1 MAIIEIETNTG
12 NTIGAFQLYEN
23 NEDGEVEIQQ
33 STGEISIA
41 DKDTDDIFDT
51 NDKKIRIQICPE
63 KEKSAWHD
71 AFKDYMELNSQIYT
85 YNYIAERDITYWYD
99 LAKDDEY
106 DRYLINLCE
115 KYEIE
120 LDYRSLEQDS
130 IHEEIYQM
138 EQLLNDIF
146 KYRYGIG

>member
-1 MAIIEIETNTG
+1 MAIVEIETNNG
-12 NTIGAFQLYEN
+12 NTIGAIQLYEN
-23 NEDGEVEIQQ
+23 NENGEVEIQQ
-33 STGEISIA
+33 STGDISIA
-41 DKDTDDIFDT
+41 DIDSDDIFNT
-51 NDKKIRIQICPE
+51 NDRKIRVQICP
-63 KEKSAWHD
+63 KPKVSGWND
-71 AFKDYMELNSQIYT
+71 AFKDYIELNSRIYA

-106 DRYLINLCE
+106 DQYLINLCE

-130 IHEEIYQM
+130 IHEEIYRM
-138 EQLLNDIF
+138 EQLLNDTF

>member
-1 MAIIEIETNTG
+1 MATIEIETNNG

-23 NEDGEVEIQQ
+23 NENGEVEIQQ
-33 STGEISIA
+33 SIGAISIA
-41 DKDTDDIFDT
+41 DIDTDDIFYT
-51 NDKKIRIQICPE
+51 NDKKIRVQIYP
-63 KEKSAWHD
+63 KPKVSGWHN
-71 AFKDYMELNSQIYT
+71 AFDDYMELNSKIYT
-85 YNYIAERDITYWYD
+85 YNYIAEKDMDYWYD

-146 KYRYGIG
+146 KHRYGIG

>member
-1 MAIIEIETNTG
+1 MATIEIETNTG

-23 NEDGEVEIQQ
+23 NENGEVEIQQ
-33 STGEISIA
+33 STGRISIA
-41 DKDTDDIFDT
+41 DIDTDDIFDT
-51 NDKKIRIQICPE
+51 NDKKIRVQIYP
-63 KEKSAWHD
+63 KPTVSGWHN
-71 AFKDYMELNSQIYT
+71 AFDDYMELNSKIYT
-85 YNYIAERDITYWYD
+85 YNYIAEKDMDYWYD

-138 EQLLNDIF
+138 EQLLNDTF